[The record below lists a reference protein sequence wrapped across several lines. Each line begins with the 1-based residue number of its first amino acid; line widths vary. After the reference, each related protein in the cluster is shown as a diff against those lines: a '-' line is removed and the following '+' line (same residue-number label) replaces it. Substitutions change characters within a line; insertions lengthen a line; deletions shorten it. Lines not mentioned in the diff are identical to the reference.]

1 MSNFVL
7 EKNTVNNIVVTISER
22 SQLVDPFFLVVFSSK
37 FDTDGHTVNCSVQN
51 GVASNVRFDLLVI
64 TEKTNPEPLLG
75 EVYLIE
81 GEWSYKIYESQE
93 QTLLIEETTE
103 RVLQLGF
110 IVVKEQI
117 GN

>member
-22 SQLVDPFFLVVFSSK
+22 SQLVDPYYLIVFSNK
-37 FDTDGHTVNCSVQN
+37 FDTDGNTVNCSIQN
-51 GVASNVRFDLLVI
+51 GVAANVRYDLLVI
-64 TEKTNPEPLLG
+64 TEQTNPDALLG

-93 QTLLIEETTE
+93 QTLLVEETTG

-110 IVVKEQI
+110 IIVKEQI
-117 GN
+117 GS